1 MTAPRATLPI
11 ALLAV
16 LLAGC
21 DSGGKG
27 EPPLKHPVS
36 VFPADGTKMAS
47 PRTQITIRG
56 ATPGQL
62 DDVDVKGSKSGSHD
76 GKLKAHSDRRGASF
90 VLKKP
95 LADHERV
102 TVQVRGKVVSRFSVT
117 APTEAALPA
126 QQTGQKRVGVAR
138 FRSRPD
144 LAPTALKVNVAQSDA
159 APGEIFVAPKGPAS
173 QGGPMILDPKG
184 RLVWFRPMPG
194 DLQAYNFRVQRWN
207 GKPVLTW
214 FQGEQATGVGR
225 GEGLV
230 YDTSYRPVARIHT
243 GNGYAQDL
251 HEFTLTDHGTALVDA
266 YNPVTAD
273 LTAVGGP
280 RDGLVWD
287 CVVQE
292 IDVKTGL
299 VLFEWHSLDHVPITD
314 SYRRA
319 PKGDKIYDYFH
330 LNSIDEVPD
339 GNLLI
344 SSRDT
349 HTVYEID
356 RSTGRIVWRLGG
368 KHSTFDVDSDADF
381 HWQHDAEW
389 HGKDQ
394 VSVFNNNSLAGEK
407 NPAESS
413 GLVIRLDRG
422 AKRATLV
429 RAFKHPDRIESPSK
443 GNLQLLP
450 RGHAFAGWGGK
461 NPRFSE
467 FGDDGTLLFDETFL
481 SPHSSSYRAYR
492 SEWSARPMDRPA
504 AVATTTGAKTTVYA
518 SWNGATEVA
527 RWRVLSGAAPGSL
540 TAGPTVERTDFET
553 AIPLEIAAKLVQVEA
568 LDRTGKVIGRS
579 KVVAAKP
586 TA

>member
-1 MTAPRATLPI
+1 MTSPRAALTI
-11 ALLAV
+11 ALAAV

-21 DSGGKG
+21 DSGGDTK
-27 EPPLKHPVS
+27 PPLTHPVS
-36 VFPADGTKMAS
+36 VFPANGTKNAS
-47 PRTQITIRG
+47 PKTQITIRG
-56 ATPGQL
+56 AAPREL
-62 DDVDVKGSKSGSHD
+62 DDVEVKGSRSGDHD

-90 VLKKP
+90 VPEKP
-95 LADHERV
+95 LAGGERV
-102 TVQVRGKVVSRFSVT
+102 TVRVRGKVVSRFAVT
-117 APTEAALPA
+117 APADAALPA
-126 QQTGQKRVGVAR
+126 QQTGRKRVGVAR

-144 LAPTALKVNVAQSDA
+144 LQPSALQVNVADSRA
-159 APGEIFVAPKGPAS
+159 AAGDIFVAPKGPAS
-173 QGGPMILDPKG
+173 QGGPMILDAKG

-225 GEGLV
+225 GEGLI
-230 YDTSYRPVARIHT
+230 YDTAYRPVARVRA
-243 GNGYAQDL
+243 GNGFAQDL
-251 HEFTLTDHGTALVDA
+251 HEFVLTDHGTALIDA

-319 PKGDKIYDYFH
+319 PKDKLYDYFH
-330 LNSIDEVPD
+330 VNSIDEVPD
-339 GNLLI
+339 GSLLI

-349 HTVYEID
+349 HTVYDVD
-356 RSTGRIVWRLGG
+356 RSSGRIVWRLGG
-368 KHSTFDVDSDADF
+368 KHSRFSIGPGAEF

-389 HGKDQ
+389 HGKDV
-394 VSVFNNNSLAGEK
+394 VSVFNNNSLAGTR

-413 GLVIRLDRG
+413 GLVIRLDDH

-429 RAFKHPDRIESPSK
+429 RSFRHPDRIESPSK
-443 GNLQLLP
+443 GNLQLLHG
-450 RGHAFAGWGGK
+450 GHAFAGWGGK

-467 FGDDGTLLFDETFL
+467 FGADGTLLFDEIFV

-492 SEWSARPMDRPA
+492 FAWRGHPTDRPA
-504 AVATTTGAKTTVYA
+504 AAAITTGAATTVYA
-518 SWNGATEVA
+518 SWNGATDVA
-527 RWRVLSGAAPGSL
+527 RWRVLSGDAPSAL
-540 TAGPTVERTDFET
+540 RPGPTVDRTDFET
-553 AIPLEIAAKLVQVEA
+553 AIPLGGAAKLVQVEA
-568 LDRTGKVIGRS
+568 LDSSGKVIGRS
-579 KVVAAKP
+579 RVVAVKGA
-586 TA
+586 